1 MTKKARVRVKPAK
14 GSSAREQAGHG
25 QCLYVSLPSEAVTRE
40 MLDGPLA
47 IDALQMT
54 IAFPHVKRSHM
65 IAARRDSRINLY
77 ALNKSL
83 EEIQAEYVSQQNE
96 ILVLRNRLMLMAVN
110 LGLGDEVPSVKNHA
124 TWPLLAS
131 KILRAIGLAGQ
142 GERRKDQDD
151 FPSGIVFKNFCQV
164 ARRRRSS

>member
-25 QCLYVSLPSEAVTRE
+25 QCLYVSLSSEAVTRE

-77 ALNKSL
+77 A
-83 EEIQAEYVSQQNE
+83 
-96 ILVLRNRLMLMAVN
+96 
-110 LGLGDEVPSVKNHA
+110 
-124 TWPLLAS
+124 WPLLAS

>member
-40 MLDGPLA
+40 MLDGLLA
-47 IDALQMT
+47 IDTLQMSVS
-54 IAFPHVKRSHM
+54 FPYGKRHHVITTHK
-65 IAARRDSRINLY
+65 DSRINLY

-83 EEIQAEYVSQQNE
+83 EEIQVEYMRQQNE
-96 ILVLRNRLMLMAVN
+96 ILVLRNRLMLMAIS
-110 LGLGDEVPSVKNHA
+110 LGLEDELPSVKA
-124 TWPLLAS
+124 SSTWPLLAS

-142 GERRKDQDD
+142 GERRKDQDG

-164 ARRRRSS
+164 ARRRRS